1 MQLYTFIVIPKA
13 PTKKMVHL
21 KIVQGRQRRTPIAH
35 IKVYWR
41 ETTLEEVSNTPEDRM
56 SQSRSLSLQLLWHLN
71 RITMNQNDHKE
82 CRTLTASSFRFW
94 NSSTG
99 ILSPLLALFLVML
112 PKAHLTSH
120 SRMSGSRWVIIPSLS
135 LAVVYFGI
143 YMFKFTCSC
152 PQNFYWL
159 PTICCCCCCCCC

>member
-99 ILSPLLALFLVML
+99 ILSPLLALFTVML

-120 SRMSGSRWVIIPSLS
+120 ARMPGCRWVITPSWLS
-135 LAVVYFGI
+135 GSTGLEHFHSNPKE
-143 YMFKFTCSC
+143 MQCQWMLKLLHNCTH
-152 PQNFYWL
+152 L
-159 PTICCCCCCCCC
+159 TH